1 MNVVTEIECLRPL
14 SAAGEPG
21 ALWPA
26 ALPGGAERLIM
37 RWRAGHSQ
45 QRSSVLSCSVSKEA
59 GVLTVG
65 LARLGAGEPAR
76 ARQLAVEAA
85 RAAQRGVE
93 RVQAVGRADDDDA
106 AAAVQAVHER
116 QQRAHNAVVHLV
128 LLAAARLRGPTL
140 ILSGSFLRLL
150 AVQSH
155 LTLSRSY
162 LPLRACAAPP

>member
-76 ARQLAVEAA
+76 A
-85 RAAQRGVE
+85 
-93 RVQAVGRADDDDA
+93 
-106 AAAVQAVHER
+106 
-116 QQRAHNAVVHLV
+116 
-128 LLAAARLRGPTL
+128 
-140 ILSGSFLRLL
+140 
-150 AVQSH
+150 
-155 LTLSRSY
+155 
-162 LPLRACAAPP
+162 CAALPSSYQDLSYGCSLCNPT